1 MQDWII
7 NIMEQFGYLGIFTLI
22 IIENVFPPIPSEII
36 LAFGGFMTTQTEMNV
51 LGVIGVATAG
61 SLIGAIIL
69 YWLGTILNFERIER
83 FTIKYGKYLGLKITD
98 IKKAMKFYKK
108 YEKKAVFFGR
118 VVPVVRSLISI
129 PAGMAKMDLKSFV
142 FYTVMGSLIWN
153 SILVVCGM
161 ILGQSWQTI
170 LYYFD
175 VYSTITYIAIAFT
188 LVSIGLCYKIKSVRK
203 KQK

>member
-7 NIMEQFGYLGIFTLI
+7 SIMEQFGYLGIFLLI

-69 YWLGTILNFERIER
+69 YWLGSILNFERIER

-108 YEKKAVFFGR
+108 YQKKAVFFGR

-161 ILGQSWQTI
+161 LLGQSWQTI

-175 VYSTITYIAIAFT
+175 VYATITYIVIAFA
-188 LVSIGLCYKIKSVRK
+188 LISIALCYKIVSVRK

>member
-7 NIMEQFGYLGIFTLI
+7 SIMEQFGYLGIFLLI

-36 LAFGGFMTTQTEMNV
+36 LAFGGFMTTKTEMNV

-69 YWLGTILNFERIER
+69 YCLGTILNFERIER

-142 FYTVMGSLIWN
+142 FYTFMGSLIWN

-161 ILGQSWQTI
+161 VLGQSWQTI

-175 VYSTITYIAIAFT
+175 VYATIAYISIAMA
-188 LVSIGLCYKIKSVRK
+188 LVIIGIWYKKTRIRN